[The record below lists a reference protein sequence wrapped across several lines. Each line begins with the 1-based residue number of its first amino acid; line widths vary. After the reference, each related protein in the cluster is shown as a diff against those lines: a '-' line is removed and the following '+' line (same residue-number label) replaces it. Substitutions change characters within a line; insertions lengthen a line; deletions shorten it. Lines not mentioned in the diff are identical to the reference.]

1 LNYRIRHVTTY
12 DYEDPVSVS
21 HHVVRLTPRN
31 LLRQKCI
38 ETRISIVPAPS
49 ASTTLIDYFGNVLT
63 FFGLQ
68 EPHDQLIV
76 EASSELEVQ
85 IAEGLDFSASP
96 RWKSVPQA
104 LSGDPSVE
112 GSRCVPV
119 CFRFAAYRRK
129 PGTSRLRAGFVSRG
143 TPVAGGSSRS
153 HANHLPGFPL

>member
-1 LNYRIRHVTTY
+1 MNYRIRHVTTY

-31 LLRQKCI
+31 LPRQKCI
-38 ETRISIVPAPS
+38 NTRISIVPALS

-85 IAEGLDFSASP
+85 VPEELDFSASP
-96 RWKSVPQA
+96 CWESVPRTLA
-104 LSGDPSVE
+104 GEPSVE
-112 GSRCVPV
+112 VLDAYQFVFDSQRIAASREL
-119 CFRFAAYRRK
+119 AAYARD
-129 PGTSRLRAGFVSRG
+129 S
-143 TPVAGGSSRS
+143 
-153 HANHLPGFPL
+153 FPEGRPLL